1 MAIALPAAIRAGYD
15 AAVAAIG
22 LPPSHTSPNEGINQ
36 AMMTNALNRLRSRIG
51 VCAGLLLFAC
61 AAPALAQNKLVIVG
75 GIVTEVGGAPVE
87 TAIVEMSGGIALPT
101 ITLNNGFYL
110 IIGVTVPNQK
120 PLLRFSKTGFI
131 QTHEQAPLPNDDIG
145 IFQINTLMK
154 RAAATQ
160 SIDTTSTSVVA
171 EGTTRATIE
180 PGDLVAP
187 NGAPVTGLADVA
199 LTPIDPSGP
208 ELALFPSLNATK
220 GGQPLLLESFA
231 AVEIGV
237 TVGGQKAQIAGG
249 KTMRIEFPI
258 ADDQQGQFTDGQVLT
273 DFLWSLNETT
283 GVWEEGLSVTV
294 GPSTADP
301 TKLAFF
307 GEIPH
312 MSRWN
317 CDKPVTTTCLR
328 GKVVDAVTGEGIAQ
342 ARVLGEGADYNG
354 ESTAITDSTGAYC
367 INVKR
372 NASVKLSAKALG
384 FESQVLTVA
393 TPNTARECST
403 GNCQTVENLLID
415 PVGRTACISG
425 KIYNKLGLPPIPPA
439 VIFTDQFTWT
449 QTDAAGR
456 YCMAVKPAANVRVQ
470 IVDPSAFLIDGE
482 SEATEVTV
490 NVPDV
495 QGRCGQS
502 EDNCVDVSIGEPF
515 SPEDL
520 ENCGQCG
527 TGMTMMT
534 SFMLAAF
541 AAVRIRGAGKRNRR

>member
-1 MAIALPAAIRAGYD
+1 
-15 AAVAAIG
+15 
-22 LPPSHTSPNEGINQ
+22 
-36 AMMTNALNRLRSRIG
+36 MMTNLPNGLRSG
-51 VCAGLLLFAC
+51 FVVCAAALSMLIAC
-61 AAPALAQNKLVIVG
+61 VSPALAQNKVAVVG
-75 GIVTEVGGAPVE
+75 GIVTEANGTPVE
-87 TAIVEMSGGIALPT
+87 TATVEMVGGIALPT

-110 IIGVTVPNQK
+110 IIGVTLPNQK
-120 PLLRFSKTGFI
+120 PLLRLSKSGFI
-131 QTHEQAPLPNDDIG
+131 QTHEAVPIPNTDVG
-145 IFQINTLMK
+145 VFQINTIMK
-154 RAAATQ
+154 RAAAPET
-160 SIDTTSTSVVA
+160 IDTSTTNVVT
-171 EGTTRATIE
+171 EGTTKATIE
-180 PGDLVAP
+180 PGDLVGP
-187 NGAPVTGLADVA
+187 NSAPVTGMADVS

-208 ELALFPSLNATK
+208 DLALFPSLNATK
-220 GGQPLLLESFA
+220 GGQSLLLESFA

-249 KTMRIEFPI
+249 RTMRIEFPI
-258 ADDQQGQFTDGQVLT
+258 ADDQQSQFTNGQVVT

-283 GVWEEGLSVTV
+283 GEWEEGLSVTV

-317 CDKPVTTTCLR
+317 CDKPVTTTCLK
-328 GKVVDAVTGEGIAQ
+328 GKVVDAVTGEGIPQ
-342 ARVLGEGADYNG
+342 ARVRGDGADYNG

-372 NASVKLSAKALG
+372 NASVKLSATALG
-384 FESQVLTVA
+384 FKSQELIVA
-393 TPNTARECST
+393 TPNTARECAT
-403 GNCQTVENLLID
+403 GNCLTVGNLLID

-425 KIYNKLGLPPIPPA
+425 TIYNKLGLPPIPPA
-439 VIFTDQFTWT
+439 VIFSDQFTWT

-456 YCMAVKPAANVRVQ
+456 YCMAVQPAESVRVQ
-470 IVDPSAFLIDGE
+470 IVDPSAYLIDGE

-502 EDNCVDVSIGEPF
+502 EDNCVDVSVGEPL

-520 ENCGQCG
+520 KNCGQCG
-527 TGMTMMT
+527 TGMTMMA
-534 SFMLAAF
+534 SLMVAAF
-541 AAVRIRGAGKRNRR
+541 AARRITRRRS

>member
-1 MAIALPAAIRAGYD
+1 M
-15 AAVAAIG
+15 
-22 LPPSHTSPNEGINQ
+22 
-36 AMMTNALNRLRSRIG
+36 
-51 VCAGLLLFAC
+51 AC
-61 AAPALAQNKLVIVG
+61 AAPAVAQNKLVIVG
-75 GIVTEVGGAPVE
+75 GIVNEVGGAPVE
-87 TAIVEMSGGIALPT
+87 TATVELSGSIALPT
-101 ITLNNGFYL
+101 ITLSNGFYL

-120 PLLRFSKTGFI
+120 PLLRLSKTGFI
-131 QTHEQAPLPNDDIG
+131 QTQEQVPVPNADVG
-145 IFQINTLMK
+145 VFQINTVMK
-154 RAAATQ
+154 RAAAPE
-160 SIDTTSTSVVA
+160 SIDTSTTAVVT
-171 EGTTRATIE
+171 EGSTRATIE
-180 PGDLVAP
+180 PGDLVGP
-187 NGAPVTGLADVA
+187 NSAPVTGMAEVS
-199 LTPIDPSGP
+199 LTPIDPSGA
-208 ELALFPSLNATK
+208 ELGLFPGLNATK

-237 TVGGQKAQIAGG
+237 TVAGQKAQIADG

-258 ADDQQGQFTDGQVLT
+258 ADDQQSQFTNGQVIT

-283 GVWEEGLSVTV
+283 GEWEEGLSVTV

-301 TKLAFF
+301 SKLAFF

-317 CDKPVTTTCLR
+317 CDKPVTTTCLK

-384 FESQVLTVA
+384 FESQVLTVT
-393 TPNTARECST
+393 TPNTARECDT
-403 GNCQTVENLLID
+403 GNCQSVENLLID

-456 YCMAVKPAANVRVQ
+456 YCMAVKPAESVRVQ
-470 IVDPSAFLIDGE
+470 IVDPSAYLIDGE
-482 SEATEVTV
+482 SEATEVV
-490 NVPDV
+490 VAVPEV

-502 EDNCVDVSIGEPF
+502 EDKCVDVSIGDPL

-520 ENCGQCG
+520 KNCGQCG
-527 TGMTMMT
+527 TGMTMMA
-534 SFMLAAF
+534 SLMVAAF
-541 AAVRIRGAGKRNRR
+541 AVIRIKGNANRKL